1 MNIEWFDARG
11 NFWLSAARHMGDP
24 LCTLHLD
31 AGPATRKKFVP
42 AFISLQAN
50 APGRRTGGPF
60 VCPGRHGTK
69 SGRAAFLARAERGA
83 VVRATTMLSIPIALD
98 ALNFLSADV
107 RNLFG
112 PFINVFLVTSQH
124 WTQTDVGL
132 VSTLSGLLG
141 IALQTP
147 IGAAIDLT
155 RAKRAV
161 IVATMAAMTLAA
173 IIIFAAPTFWPIALA
188 TSILS
193 LAGDAF
199 APAVAALT
207 LGLVTKHALA
217 GRLGR
222 NSAFD
227 HGGNIAIALVAGG
240 VGTLF
245 SQRVVFLLVPVFA
258 ALTSAAVLMIPP
270 KAIDHDRARDLGK
283 DGAEGRGPTGYGV
296 LFRTRPLMIFAVSAL
311 FFHFANAPLLPLV
324 GQKLAL
330 QYPKEATAMLSFCM
344 VAAQGV
350 MLPIALLVGWRA
362 DRWGRRPIFL
372 IAFAVL
378 PIRAALYT
386 LSDNAFWLLGVQL
399 LDGVGAGI
407 YQALTPLLIA
417 DIMRGTG
424 RYNLAQGAVATTQGV
439 GASISAL
446 AAGEVMDHFG
456 YSASFLFLAAAAA
469 LAFFVFFALMPETR
483 DEQAMALAREEAVA
497 AGAPGE

>member
-1 MNIEWFDARG
+1 M
-11 NFWLSAARHMGDP
+11 LP
-24 LCTLHLD
+24 
-31 AGPATRKKFVP
+31 VP
-42 AFISLQAN
+42 Y
-50 APGRRTGGPF
+50 
-60 VCPGRHGTK
+60 
-69 SGRAAFLARAERGA
+69 
-83 VVRATTMLSIPIALD
+83 ALD

-112 PFINVFLVTSQH
+112 PFINVFLVTGQH

-132 VSTLSGLLG
+132 VTTGSGLLG

-147 IGAAIDLT
+147 IGAAIDVT

-161 IVATMAAMTLAA
+161 IVATMAAMSVAA
-173 IIIFAAPTFWPIALA
+173 LIIVVAPTFWPMALA

-207 LGLVTKHALA
+207 LGLVTKDALA
-217 GRLGR
+217 RRLGR

-240 VGTLF
+240 VGYLF

-258 ALTSAAVLMIPP
+258 ALTSAAVLMIPA
-270 KAIDHDRARDLGK
+270 KAINHDRARDLGK
-283 DGAEGRGPTGYGV
+283 DGADDGVAAGYGV
-296 LFRTRPLMIFAVSAL
+296 LFRKRPLMVFAVSAL

-330 QYPKEATAMLSFCM
+330 QFPKEATAMMSFCM

-350 MLPIALLVGWRA
+350 MLPIAILVGRNA
-362 DRWGRRPIFL
+362 DGWGRRPIFL

-386 LSDNAFWLLGVQL
+386 LSDNAFWLIGVQL

-407 YQALTPLLIA
+407 YGALTPLVIA

-424 RYNLAQGAVATTQGV
+424 RYNLAQGAVATTQGI

-446 AAGEVMDHFG
+446 AAGEVTDHFG
-456 YSASFLFLAAAAA
+456 YSVSFLFLAAAAA
-469 LAFFVFFALMPETR
+469 VAFFVFFALMPETR
-483 DEQAMALAREEAVA
+483 DKQAMAQARQEAAATGA
-497 AGAPGE
+497 AGE

>member
-1 MNIEWFDARG
+1 
-11 NFWLSAARHMGDP
+11 
-24 LCTLHLD
+24 
-31 AGPATRKKFVP
+31 
-42 AFISLQAN
+42 
-50 APGRRTGGPF
+50 
-60 VCPGRHGTK
+60 
-69 SGRAAFLARAERGA
+69 
-83 VVRATTMLSIPIALD
+83 MLSIPCALD

-112 PFINVFLVTSQH
+112 PFINVFLVTGQH

-132 VSTLSGLLG
+132 VATGSGLLG

-147 IGAAIDLT
+147 IGAAIDVT

-161 IVATMAAMTLAA
+161 IVATMAAMSLAA
-173 IIIFAAPTFWPIALA
+173 LIIFAMPTFWPMALA
-188 TSILS
+188 TSILA

-199 APAVAALT
+199 VPAVAALT
-207 LGLVTKHALA
+207 LGLVTKDVLA
-217 GRLGR
+217 RRLGR

-240 VGTLF
+240 VGYLF
-245 SQRVVFLLVPVFA
+245 SQRVDFLMVPVFA
-258 ALTSAAVLMIPP
+258 ALTCAAVLMIPAG
-270 KAIDHDRARDLGK
+270 AINHDRARDLGK
-283 DGAEGRGPTGYGV
+283 GGADDGDAAGYGV
-296 LFRTRPLMIFAVSAL
+296 LFRTRPLVIFASSAL
-311 FFHFANAPLLPLV
+311 LFHFANAPLLPLV

-330 QYPKEATAMLSFCM
+330 QFPKEATAMMSFCM

-350 MLPIALLVGWRA
+350 MLPIAILVGRNA
-362 DRWGRRPIFL
+362 DGWGRRPIFL

-386 LSDNAFWLLGVQL
+386 LSDNAFWLIGVQL

-407 YQALTPLLIA
+407 YQALTPLVIA
-417 DIMRGTG
+417 DVMRRTG
-424 RYNLAQGAVATTQGV
+424 RYNLAQGAVATTQGI

-456 YSASFLFLAAAAA
+456 YSVSFLFLAAAAA
-469 LAFFVFFALMPETR
+469 VALFVFFALMPETR
-483 DEQAMALAREEAVA
+483 DEQAIDQTRQEAAA